1 MKCQSGPCRH
11 PLTTGLRAGV
21 TRRSFLR
28 AGALLP
34 LGLAGGAWWLDERKP
49 GEEGSPK
56 TAAEALEQLKAG
68 NRRFT
73 DGELRRDHTGAD
85 RREQLV
91 AGQQPFATILGCS
104 DSRVPVEIVFDQ
116 DFGNLFV
123 VRVAGNVVADVVLG
137 SIDYAVRHLKTPLLV
152 VLGHEHCGAVAAALQ
167 SISGNGSESKYIRA
181 LVKEIQPGL
190 STLDPKLQGD
200 ARLDAAVAA
209 NVRWSTSELAA
220 LLKSEPILA
229 QRRTTLVGAVY
240 ELKTGRVRFLE

>member
-152 VLGHEHCGAVAAALQ
+152 VLGHEHCGAVAAALPVHLREWLGIKVHPSAGEGDPAGPQ
-167 SISGNGSESKYIRA
+167 HSRPEVTGRRPSRRSRRGQRA
-181 LVKEIQPGL
+181 LVHQRASRPAQERTNTCPEAHHIGRRGL
-190 STLDPKLQGD
+190 
-200 ARLDAAVAA
+200 
-209 NVRWSTSELAA
+209 
-220 LLKSEPILA
+220 
-229 QRRTTLVGAVY
+229 
-240 ELKTGRVRFLE
+240 